1 MRVLLIYEANCNKVH
16 SEEIVW
22 EVRENMN
29 LRRFAIELFNKKDEA
44 NKSFIRALAQHVYP
58 KLMNLTNAEITL
70 WDFYLPETLNN
81 INDKLTSLSLQI
93 EGSNFDFL
101 EILKRFK

>member
-1 MRVLLIYEANCNKVH
+1 M
-16 SEEIVW
+16 
-22 EVRENMN
+22 
-29 LRRFAIELFNKKDEA
+29 
-44 NKSFIRALAQHVYP
+44 YP

-81 INDKLTSLSLQI
+81 INENLTSLSLQI

-101 EILKRFK
+101 ELLKRFK